1 MRDLI
6 VASYK
11 LHTEGKRVVV
21 EDHSFRYW
29 SVAEIVLRNRN

>member
-1 MRDLI
+1 MRDL
-6 VASYK
+6 VVNSYK
-11 LHTEGKRVVV
+11 LHTQGGKVVV